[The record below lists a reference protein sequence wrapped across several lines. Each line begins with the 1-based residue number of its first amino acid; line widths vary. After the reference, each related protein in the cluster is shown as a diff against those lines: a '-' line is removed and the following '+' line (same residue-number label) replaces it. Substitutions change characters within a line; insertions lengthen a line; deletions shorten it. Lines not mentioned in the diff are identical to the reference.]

1 MRNYHEIKEKELET
15 TKDYSDKKLKRY
27 IKSHKVLRSVS
38 SEFSFWLISFV
49 VFMLFA
55 LLFESSVGMYL
66 FFLVSHLFYWR
77 WFGVKWFKREMTEL
91 NEELELTIEVLEDI
105 QKERNEK

>member
-1 MRNYHEIKEKELET
+1 MKSYNEIKEEELEK
-15 TKDYSDKKLKRY
+15 TKNYSDKKLKGY
-27 IKSHKVLRSVS
+27 IKSHRILKSIS

-55 LLFESSVGMYL
+55 LIFENTVGMYL
-66 FFLVSHLFYWR
+66 LFLVSHLLYWR
-77 WFGVKWFKREMTEL
+77 WIGIKWFKREMTEL
-91 NEELELTIEVLEDI
+91 NEELELAIEVLEDI